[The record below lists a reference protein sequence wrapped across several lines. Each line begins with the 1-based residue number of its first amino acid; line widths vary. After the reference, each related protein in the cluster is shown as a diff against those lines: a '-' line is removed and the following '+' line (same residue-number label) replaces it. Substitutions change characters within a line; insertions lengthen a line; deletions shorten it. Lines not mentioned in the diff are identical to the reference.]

1 MSSPLLEALAEQ
13 ARWCREGA
21 APFSARV
28 LDATAAWLARHP
40 ASHDEIAA
48 VAADPAAAA
57 VPLRLLAGLH
67 RVALQGR
74 RPWSALWPPDS
85 QLGDE
90 PDDDYNLQVAIAHAW
105 HFQGEVLRQALENP
119 PQTNEVQRSAA
130 LLPGLHH
137 VAAHTGLPL
146 ALLEIGASAGLNL
159 WADHYRLEAPGFGLG
174 PAEAPL
180 VLRPEWRGAPPPQAA
195 LSVEHRAGC
204 DLRPVDLL
212 QPGEDERLA
221 SYVWAEQADR
231 LERLRQAVAIARTR
245 MAADGVRITAARA
258 PQFLRQQLTLRLP
271 DQALVLMHSVVWQY
285 LPAAEQQGVNLLM
298 QAAGEASTPETP
310 LAWLRFEPPE
320 PGFGVELR
328 CRIWPGGEDRLLA
341 RCHPHGAWIEWLA

>member
-1 MSSPLLEALAEQ
+1 MSTPLLAAFARQ
-13 ARWCREGA
+13 AQWCREGE

-28 LDATAAWLARHP
+28 LEATAAWLAEHP
-40 ASHDEIAA
+40 VSHDEIAA
-48 VAADPAAAA
+48 VADDPGAAA

-90 PDDDYNLQVAIAHAW
+90 PDDEHNLRVAIAHAW
-105 HFQGEVLRQALENP
+105 HFQGALLRQALENP

-130 LLPGLHH
+130 LLPGLLH
-137 VAAHTGLPL
+137 VAARTGMPL

-159 WADHYRLEAPGFGLG
+159 WADHYRVETPSFALG
-174 PAEAPL
+174 PADATL
-180 VLRPEWRGAPPPQAA
+180 VLRPEWRGPPPPQAPLA
-195 LSVEHRAGC
+195 IEHRAGC

-212 QPGEDERLA
+212 QEGEDERLA
-221 SYVWAEQADR
+221 SYIWAEQAER
-231 LERLRQAVAIARTR
+231 LERLRQAVAIARAR
-245 MAADGVRITAARA
+245 MAAEGVRIAAARA

-271 DQALVLMHSVVWQY
+271 GQALVLMHSVVWQY
-285 LPAAEQQGVNLLM
+285 LPAAEQQAVAMLM
-298 QAAGEASTPETP
+298 QAAGEASTSETP
-310 LAWLRFEPPE
+310 LAWLRFEPTE
-320 PGFGVELR
+320 TGFAVELR
-328 CRIWPGGEDRLLA
+328 CRRWPGGEDQLLA